1 MLNFHW
7 TLIQLTHKKKELS
20 LNLKQNQEILFN
32 ITLLCF
38 KKKQQPFKAHMTIAH
53 RDLNQQVFPLAWAY
67 FSKLNFRRS
76 FQADSL
82 TLLKHENGRWSIEK
96 VFEFS

>member
-38 KKKQQPFKAHMTIAH
+38 KKKQQPFKLWEDSAYTVL
-53 RDLNQQVFPLAWAY
+53 DLCC
-67 FSKLNFRRS
+67 
-76 FQADSL
+76 L
-82 TLLKHENGRWSIEK
+82 TMRK
-96 VFEFS
+96 